1 MNMVELERNLNAISE
16 KSTFPRYALVG
27 IIETIINIWASVPSF
42 TDENAVKTMEH
53 FLQTG
58 ILNFNL

>member
-1 MNMVELERNLNAISE
+1 MNMVELERHLYVCSE
-16 KSTFPRYALVG
+16 RSAFPRYALVG
-27 IIETIINIWASVPSF
+27 IIETVIKVWASVPSF
-42 TDENAVKTMEH
+42 TDEKAIETMER

>member
-1 MNMVELERNLNAISE
+1 MNMVELKRHLNALSK

-27 IIETIINIWASVPSF
+27 IIKAIINVWASVPSF
-42 TDENAVKTMEH
+42 TDEKAVKTMEH

-58 ILNFNL
+58 ILNFN